1 MGKVV
6 ERKKRK
12 KGRPSLLDLQKRN
25 LKEQQ
30 EQEEQ
35 EQEQKQKHHHQTK
48 RINTSTA
55 ISNPNYAS
63 PTPLRRS
70 TRRNP
75 NPDALTPDEVA
86 DDHEDAEYNDQLAAN
101 RRERKL
107 KLVVRL
113 HSPKSPV
120 NSSSLNSCRSDSNA
134 DVDGNAASINKK
146 RKIDTIGEGSRIQH
160 SEKDEKS
167 MSATNP
173 SETLQGSHMDSAPST
188 PLPDKKLLV
197 FILDRLQKKDIY
209 GVFSEPVDPNELP
222 DYHEIIEH
230 PMDFG
235 TVREKLTSGAYSSLE
250 QFEKDVLLISSNA
263 MQYNSSDTIYYRQ
276 ARTIQ
281 ELAKKSFKNLRQD
294 SDDNEP
300 EPKVVR
306 RGRPPTKNL
315 KKPLGRPP
323 LERAGSEFSPDAT
336 LVTGGENT
344 NRSNDLRK
352 GLHHFEK
359 PGLADFSG
367 RFSFSSNSEAA
378 FNLFNQNRFDRSEDM
393 TGSALRFNSVRQ
405 GKKPIVSDENRRDTY
420 KQFQAATTLLEP
432 SVLNTFD
439 RERKVLMPVG
449 LFLEHAYARSL
460 ARFAADLGS
469 VAWRVA
475 SKKIERILPTGSSF
489 GPGWVVEDDTTPK
502 RVFLPQAELGQKST
516 LHESL
521 APDVKP
527 LAPEQKTVRS
537 SDNSE
542 ADTSSKMHDEPSH
555 VPSSD
560 GYLPSRPPAEFSAAS
575 SSSPSSTRQSSEPC
589 RGQTE
594 TVEGLNPSS
603 DYNVLESSIPISR
616 PSLQKHENLTIRHGM
631 NGFNGAYGFDLS
643 AHRGKLIGASS
654 EPAGVKPQSSSQ
666 MLEMI
671 SRTNANFILPA
682 MATRLNLKEPKCP
695 ENNLGTTNSSS
706 SLLGSGN
713 ETLMETPW
721 RQRQQPQPQQPQGPS
736 SAPAPEETAVTTTT
750 TTLYKPESVPP
761 DLNVRFKSPGS
772 PPPSSSKVDSAH
784 PDLVLQL

>member
-30 EQEEQ
+30 Q
-35 EQEQKQKHHHQTK
+35 EQQHQQHQTK
-48 RINTSTA
+48 RINNNSSPS

-63 PTPLRRS
+63 STPLRRS

-75 NPDALTPDEVA
+75 NSEDLTPDNLT
-86 DDHEDAEYNDQLAAN
+86 DNHPDAEYNHQLAGS
-101 RRERKL
+101 RREKKL
-107 KLVVRL
+107 KLVLRL
-113 HSPKSPV
+113 HSQKSPV
-120 NSSSLNSCRSDSNA
+120 NSSSLNSCGSDSNA
-134 DVDGNAASINKK
+134 EGDGNAASISKK
-146 RKIDTIGEGSRIQH
+146 RKIGSIAEGSRIQD
-160 SEKDEKS
+160 SEKGEKS
-167 MSATNP
+167 ISATNP
-173 SETLQGSHMDSAPST
+173 SETLQGLHMDSGPST

-197 FILDRLQKKDIY
+197 FILDRLQKKDVY

-222 DYHEIIEH
+222 DYHEIIDH

-235 TVREKLTSGAYSSLE
+235 TVRDKLTSGAYSTLE

-263 MQYNSSDTIYYRQ
+263 MQYNSPDTIYFRQ

-281 ELAKKSFKNLRQD
+281 ELAKKNFKNLRQD

-315 KKPLGRPP
+315 KKPLGRPS

-336 LVTGGENT
+336 LATGGENA
-344 NRSNDLRK
+344 NRSSDLRK
-352 GLHHFEK
+352 GLHHLEK
-359 PGLADFSG
+359 PSFADFSG
-367 RFSFSSNSEAA
+367 RLSFSSNSDAA
-378 FNLFNQNRFDRSEDM
+378 FNLFNPSRFDRSEDI

-405 GKKPIVSDENRRDTY
+405 GKKPIVSEENRRNTY
-420 KQFQAATTLLEP
+420 SQFQAATALLEP
-432 SVLNTFD
+432 AVLNTFD

-469 VAWRVA
+469 VAWTVA
-475 SKKIERILPTGSSF
+475 SKKIERSLPSGSSF
-489 GPGWVVEDDTTPK
+489 GPGWVIENDITPK
-502 RVFLPQAELGQKST
+502 RVFLPQAEPGKMST
-516 LHESL
+516 LQPFLGHESVD
-521 APDVKP
+521 PDVKP
-527 LAPEQKTVRS
+527 LTNEQKGVPS

-542 ADTSSKMHDEPSH
+542 ADTSHKTHDGLSRA
-555 VPSSD
+555 PSS
-560 GYLPSRPPAEFSAAS
+560 GGQVNRPPTEFAAA
-575 SSSPSSTRQSSEPC
+575 SSSPSSTQQSSEQC
-589 RGQTE
+589 KGQVE
-594 TVEGLNPSS
+594 TVEGSNPSGN
-603 DYNVLESSIPISR
+603 YNVLESSIPISR
-616 PSLQKHENLTIRHGM
+616 PSFHKHHSPTLHPGM

-643 AHRGKLIGASS
+643 AHRGKLIGPSDS
-654 EPAGVKPQSSSQ
+654 AGVKPQSSQ
-666 MLEMI
+666 MLETI

-682 MATRLNLKEPKCP
+682 MATNLNPKEPKCP
-695 ENNLGTTNSSS
+695 ENNPSTTNSSS
-706 SLLGSGN
+706 SLAGSGN
-713 ETLMETPW
+713 DGLINPAVSPHLRSPW
-721 RQRQQPQPQQPQGPS
+721 HQGKP
-736 SAPAPEETAVTTTT
+736 PAEKTDAVVTTI
-750 TTLYKPESVPP
+750 YKPESVPP

-772 PPPSSSKVDSAH
+772 PSSSKVDSAH

>member
-30 EQEEQ
+30 EQE
-35 EQEQKQKHHHQTK
+35 QEQKQQLQQQTK
-48 RINTSTA
+48 RSNSSAA

-75 NPDALTPDEVA
+75 NPGELTPEEAA
-86 DDHEDAEYNDQLAAN
+86 DDHDDAEYNDELAGK

-107 KLVVRL
+107 KLVLRL
-113 HSPKSPV
+113 HSQKSPV
-120 NSSSLNSCRSDSNA
+120 NSSSLNSCDSDSNA
-134 DVDGNAASINKK
+134 EGDDNVASINKK
-146 RKIDTIGEGSRIQH
+146 RKIDSIAEGSRIH
-160 SEKDEKS
+160 DSEKDEKFI
-167 MSATNP
+167 SATNP
-173 SETLQGSHMDSAPST
+173 TETLQGAHMDPGPST

-235 TVREKLTSGAYSSLE
+235 TVREKLASGAYANLE

-263 MQYNSSDTIYYRQ
+263 MQYNAPDTIYFRQ

-281 ELAKKSFKNLRQD
+281 ELAKRNFKNLRQD

-306 RGRPPTKNL
+306 RGRPPTKNM
-315 KKPLGRPP
+315 KKPLGRPS

-336 LVTGGENT
+336 LATGGENT

-352 GLHHFEK
+352 GLYHLEK
-359 PGLADFSG
+359 SSLADFSG
-367 RFSFSSNSEAA
+367 RFPISSNNDAT
-378 FNLFNQNRFDRSEDM
+378 FNLFNQSRFDRNDDI
-393 TGSALRFNSVRQ
+393 TGSSLRFNSVRQ
-405 GKKPIVSDENRRDTY
+405 GKKQIVTDENRRNTY
-420 KQFQAATTLLEP
+420 KQFQAETALLEP

-439 RERKVLMPVG
+439 RERKALMPVG

-460 ARFAADLGS
+460 ARFGADLGS

-475 SKKIERILPTGSSF
+475 SKKIERSLPAGSSF
-489 GPGWVVEDDTTPK
+489 GPGWVVENDTTPK
-502 RVFLPQAELGQKST
+502 RVFLPQVELGQMSISQPF
-516 LHESL
+516 LGHESSAL
-521 APDVKP
+521 DAKP
-527 LAPEQKTVRS
+527 LAPEQMGVRLS
-537 SDNSE
+537 NNSE
-542 ADTSSKMHDEPSH
+542 ADTSSEKHEDPSH
-555 VPSSD
+555 APGLD
-560 GYLPSRPPAEFSAAS
+560 GHLTRPLSESAAAL
-575 SSSPSSTRQSSEPC
+575 SSPSSTRQSSEPC
-589 RGQTE
+589 RGKAE
-594 TVEGLNPSS
+594 AFEGLNPSS
-603 DYNVLESSIPISR
+603 NYNVLESSSPISPR
-616 PSLQKHENLTIRHGM
+616 PSFQKHQSPTIRPGM

-643 AHRGKLIGASS
+643 AHRGKPTGVS
-654 EPAGVKPQSSSQ
+654 EPIGVKLQSSQ
-666 MLEMI
+666 MLDTI
-671 SRTNANFILPA
+671 ARANANFILPA
-682 MATRLNLKEPKCP
+682 TATSLNPKEPKYP
-695 ENNLGTTNSSS
+695 ESNPITTNSSS

-713 ETLMETPW
+713 EAAIGPSSRTAW
-721 RQRQQPQPQQPQGPS
+721 QQGPS
-736 SAPAPEETAVTTTT
+736 PEEKSDAVV
-750 TTLYKPESVPP
+750 TTLYKPELIPP

-772 PPPSSSKVDSAH
+772 PPSSSKVDSAH

>member
-30 EQEEQ
+30 EQEQ
-35 EQEQKQKHHHQTK
+35 QDQKQKQNHQTK
-48 RINTSTA
+48 RINNSTT

-75 NPDALTPDEVA
+75 NTDELTPEEVA
-86 DDHEDAEYNDQLAAN
+86 DDHEDAEYNEELAGN
-101 RRERKL
+101 GREKKL
-107 KLVVRL
+107 KLVLRL
-113 HSPKSPV
+113 HSQKSPV
-120 NSSSLNSCRSDSNA
+120 NSSSLNSCGSDSNA
-134 DVDGNAASINKK
+134 EGDGNAASINKK
-146 RKIDTIGEGSRIQH
+146 RKIGSIGEGSRIQD
-160 SEKDEKS
+160 SEKGEKS
-167 MSATNP
+167 ISATNP
-173 SETLQGSHMDSAPST
+173 SETLQGVHMDSGPST

-197 FILDRLQKKDIY
+197 FILDRLQKKDVY

-222 DYHEIIEH
+222 DYHEIIDH

-235 TVREKLTSGAYSSLE
+235 TVREKLTSGSYSTLE

-263 MQYNSSDTIYYRQ
+263 MQYNSPDTIYFRQ

-281 ELAKKSFKNLRQD
+281 ELAKKNFKNLRQD

-315 KKPLGRPP
+315 KKPLGRPS

-336 LVTGGENT
+336 LATGGENT
-344 NRSNDLRK
+344 NRSSDLRK
-352 GLHHFEK
+352 GLHNLEK
-359 PGLADFSG
+359 PSFADFSG
-367 RFSFSSNSEAA
+367 RFSFSSNSDAA
-378 FNLFNQNRFDRSEDM
+378 FNLFNQSRFDRSEDI

-405 GKKPIVSDENRRDTY
+405 GKKPIVSEENRRNTY
-420 KQFQAATTLLEP
+420 KQFQEAAALLEP

-469 VAWRVA
+469 VAWTVA
-475 SKKIERILPTGSSF
+475 SKKIERSLPSGSSF
-489 GPGWVVEDDTTPK
+489 GPGWVVENDTTPK
-502 RVFLPQAELGQKST
+502 RVFLPQAALCQMST
-516 LHESL
+516 LQPFLGPESL
-521 APDVKP
+521 DPDVKP
-527 LAPEQKTVRS
+527 LTPEQKGVRS

-542 ADTSSKMHDEPSH
+542 ADTSSKTHDEPSRA
-555 VPSSD
+555 PSSD
-560 GYLPSRPPAEFSAAS
+560 GQINRPPTEFATAS
-575 SSSPSSTRQSSEPC
+575 SPPSSTRRSSEPC
-589 RGQTE
+589 KGQAE
-594 TVEGLNPSS
+594 TVEGSNPSS

-616 PSLQKHENLTIRHGM
+616 PSFQKHHPTIRPGM
-631 NGFNGAYGFDLS
+631 NGFNGAYGFDPS
-643 AHRGKLIGASS
+643 AHRGKLIRPS
-654 EPAGVKPQSSSQ
+654 EPAGVKPQSSQ

-682 MATRLNLKEPKCP
+682 TTTSLNLKELKCP
-695 ENNLGTTNSSS
+695 ENNPSTTNSSS
-706 SLLGSGN
+706 SLVGSENYALVNPATGPHSR
-713 ETLMETPW
+713 THW
-721 RQRQQPQPQQPQGPS
+721 QQGPS
-736 SAPAPEETAVTTTT
+736 PPEKTDAVVTTI
-750 TTLYKPESVPP
+750 YKPESVPP

-772 PPPSSSKVDSAH
+772 PSSSKVDSAH